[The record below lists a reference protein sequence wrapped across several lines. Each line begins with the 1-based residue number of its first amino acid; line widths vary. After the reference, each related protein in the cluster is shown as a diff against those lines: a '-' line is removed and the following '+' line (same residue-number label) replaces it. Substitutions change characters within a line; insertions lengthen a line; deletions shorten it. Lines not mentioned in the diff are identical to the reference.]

1 MAATNFLTIKN
12 RPCHQNHHTKL
23 FSLKD
28 MNKSNQKRTELAPR
42 VGLNSIYFETI
53 EKQYKYYTNLSCH
66 GLSLLAVWPGK
77 VGRGGR
83 RQRDRVQ

>member
-1 MAATNFLTIKN
+1 MRGLGINN
-12 RPCHQNHHTKL
+12 
-23 FSLKD
+23 
-28 MNKSNQKRTELAPR
+28 

-66 GLSLLAVWPGK
+66 GLCLLAVWPGK

-83 RQRDRVQ
+83 RRRD

>member
-1 MAATNFLTIKN
+1 MSGDPISTYVCAYVCALCVRFFECAMRALVGF
-12 RPCHQNHHTKL
+12 RG
-23 FSLKD
+23 
-28 MNKSNQKRTELAPR
+28 

-66 GLSLLAVWPGK
+66 GLCLLAVWPGK

-83 RQRDRVQ
+83 RRRDRVQ